1 MTTLLQRC
9 QAVTAKVERLTL
21 AQRHA
26 SQERQVQERTREWK
40 SRYDKLTAVSARA
53 ACLPLNVKELT
64 SAAEK
69 RAHLRHNATQV
80 LERLK
85 SHDDIAQLTDDA
97 SWTRLLASVEGL
109 AEDIDTSAKAAWRS
123 YVNDQGKLE
132 APDWLRNRAPS
143 TPMNDAAIAA
153 YQTHYGVYA
162 GLANRTMPRSA
173 EDLTQLPQIIANCRE
188 EAAKITF
195 DVPPDVQ
202 RFFQAIQSDSATLAS
217 LTPAV
222 LQWLAEN
229 GQLERYRVRSA
240 GQ

>member
-9 QAVTAKVERLTL
+9 HAVTAKVQQLTL

-26 SQERQVQERTREWK
+26 NQQRLVLERTREWT
-40 SRYDKLTAVSARA
+40 SRHDKLKVVNARA
-53 ACLPLNVKELT
+53 ACVPLDAEARR
-64 SAAEK
+64 SIAEK
-69 RAHLRHNATQV
+69 RVHLRHNAAQV

-109 AEDIDTSAKAAWRS
+109 AEDIETSGKSAWKS
-123 YVNDQGKLE
+123 YIEEQGALE
-132 APDWLRNRAPS
+132 DPDWLRNRAPA

-162 GLANRTMPRSA
+162 GLVKLTMPRSTD
-173 EDLTQLPQIIANCRE
+173 DLAQLSQTIAACRA

-202 RFFQAIQSDSATLAS
+202 RFFQAIQSGGATLAFV
-217 LTPAV
+217 TPGV
-222 LQWLAEN
+222 LEWLAEN
-229 GQLERYRVRSA
+229 GQLERYRIRSA
-240 GQ
+240 AQ

>member
-26 SQERQVQERTREWK
+26 SQQRQVQERTREWK
-40 SRYDKLTAVSARA
+40 TLYDKLTAVSARA
-53 ACLPLNVKELT
+53 AYLQLNGPART
-64 SAAEK
+64 SVAEK
-69 RAHLRHNATQV
+69 RAHLRHNATQI

-85 SHDDIAQLTDDA
+85 SHDDIAQLTSDA
-97 SWTRLLASVEGL
+97 SWARLLAAVEGL
-109 AEDIDTSAKAAWRS
+109 AEELETSVKAAWRS
-123 YVNDQGKLE
+123 YVEEQGTLE
-132 APDWLRNRAPS
+132 DPTWLRNRAPS
-143 TPMNDAAIAA
+143 TPTNDAAIAA
-153 YQTHYGVYA
+153 YQAHHVVYV
-162 GLANRTMPRSA
+162 GLAKTAMPRSA
-173 EDLTQLPQIIANCRE
+173 NDLAQLSQVIANCRA

-202 RFFQAIQSDSATLAS
+202 RFFQAIQLGTATLAS
-217 LTPAV
+217 LTPGV

-229 GQLERYRVRSA
+229 GQLERYKIRSA

>member
-26 SQERQVQERTREWK
+26 NQQRQVQERTREWK
-40 SRYDKLTAVSARA
+40 NHNDKLTAANAHAAYVQLNAKARMS
-53 ACLPLNVKELT
+53 V
-64 SAAEK
+64 AEK
-69 RAHLRHNATQV
+69 RAHLRHNAAQV

-85 SHDDIAQLTDDA
+85 SHDDIAQLTSDA

-109 AEDIDTSAKAAWRS
+109 AEELETSAKAAWRS
-123 YVNDQGKLE
+123 YINDQGTLE
-132 APDWLRNRAPS
+132 DPAWLRNRAPS
-143 TPMNDAAIAA
+143 TPMNDAAIVA
-153 YQTHYGVYA
+153 YQTYYGVYA
-162 GLANRTMPRSA
+162 GLVRSTLPRSA
-173 EDLTQLPQIIANCRE
+173 NDLTQLSQVIANCRA

-202 RFFQAIQSDSATLAS
+202 RFFQAIQLSNATLAS
-217 LTPAV
+217 LTPGV

-229 GQLERYRVRSA
+229 GQLERYRIRSA